1 MKIRKASINIII
13 ALIFLLSLISLTS
26 RNVFAG
32 LMNPAAVYC
41 SALNYT
47 YDTSTGNCIL
57 PNHKAVSGWA
67 FLEGKVAQDFS
78 YCKLKGYAVKTVS
91 DSSLCSRTFSSEC
104 TVCLLP
110 NGSEEEATKLMNLS
124 FSNAYC
130 GDGVCDVGENY
141 TNCPEDCPQ
150 PTEVIQVNNLQNG
163 SITNSTI
170 INALKS
176 KCGNGICDEGE
187 TYKTCPQDCPS
198 GSLDGYCDR
207 VKDGRCD
214 PDCKN
219 GEDPD
224 CPIIRTQKTNRESKK
239 PIGLF
244 ILSLLV
250 VIVVFI
256 LLILSIIKKRPKR
269 IIKKRVEEVHN
280 YPEQNNQTP
289 NENSILEDQF
299 KKYKDEFKK
308 Y

>member
-1 MKIRKASINIII
+1 MKLRKILINIILTI
-13 ALIFLLSLISLTS
+13 IFLLSLTSFTS

-41 SALNYT
+41 YALNYT
-47 YDTSTGNCIL
+47 YDATTSSCIL

-67 FLEGKVAQDFS
+67 FLEGRVAQSFS
-78 YCKLKGYAVKTVS
+78 YCKIKGYKMRTVRN
-91 DSSLCSRTFSSEC
+91 SSLCSRIFSSEC
-104 TVCLLP
+104 TVCVLP

-124 FSNAYC
+124 FSNTYC

-150 PTEVIQVNNLQNG
+150 PIEVVQVNSSQNRV
-163 SITNSTI
+163 TNSTVI
-170 INALKS
+170 DSLKS
-176 KCGNGICDEGE
+176 KCGNGICDDGE

-224 CPIIRTQKTNRESKK
+224 CPRILTSRESKESK
-239 PIGLF
+239 KSIALF
-244 ILSLLV
+244 IISIIAIGIIF
-250 VIVVFI
+250 IVLTV
-256 LLILSIIKKRPKR
+256 SIIKRKPKK
-269 IIKKRVEEVHN
+269 ILEERVKEVHN
-280 YPEQNNQTP
+280 YQEQSNQTL
-289 NENSILEDQF
+289 NKESILEDPF
-299 KKYKDEFKK
+299 KKYKDEFKR